1 MRKTTWIGVLF
12 LVGVLAAIVYSTM
25 SSTGFRVEICLNFKG
40 RGEVCKTA
48 SGATE
53 EFALRSARTNACG
66 QVASGVTDTIAC
78 ENTAPTSVTW
88 LSHGEKK

>member
-1 MRKTTWIGVLF
+1 MRNPVWIGVVF
-12 LVGVLAAIVYSTM
+12 IVGMLAAIIYSTM
-25 SSTGFRVEICLNFKG
+25 GSNEFRVEICLNFKG

-66 QVASGVTDTIAC
+66 QIASGVTDTIAC
-78 ENTAPTSVTW
+78 ENTPPTSVTW
-88 LSHGEKK
+88 LTHGEKK